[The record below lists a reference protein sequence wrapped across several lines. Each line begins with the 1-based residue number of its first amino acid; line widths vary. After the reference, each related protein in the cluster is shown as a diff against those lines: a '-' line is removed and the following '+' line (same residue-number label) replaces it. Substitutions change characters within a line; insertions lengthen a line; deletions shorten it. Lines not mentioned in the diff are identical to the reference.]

1 MDKMK
6 YSVDEIIDDVIKLED
21 LNSEELVYLKK
32 EDLDFEVKENDILV
46 LKDGKYQ
53 KDEKTKDERTKYL
66 QEKLEQLLNS
76 QFKWILFSWEEL

>member
-21 LNSEELVYLKK
+21 LNSKELVYLKK

-53 KDEKTKDERTKYL
+53 KDEKAKDERTKYL
-66 QEKLEQLLNS
+66 QEKLERLLNS
-76 QFKWILFSWEEL
+76 QFK

>member
-21 LNSEELVYLKK
+21 LNSKELVYLKK
-32 EDLDFEVKENDILV
+32 EDLDFDVKENDILV

-53 KDEKTKDERTKYL
+53 KDENAKEERTTYL
-66 QEKLEQLLNS
+66 QEKLERLLNS
-76 QFKWILFSWEEL
+76 QFK

>member
-21 LNSEELVYLKK
+21 LNSKELVYLKK

-53 KDEKTKDERTKYL
+53 KDENAKDESIYKR
-66 QEKLEQLLNS
+66 N
-76 QFKWILFSWEEL
+76 

>member
-21 LNSEELVYLKK
+21 LNSKELVYLKK
-32 EDLDFEVKENDILV
+32 EDLDFDVKENDILV

-53 KDEKTKDERTKYL
+53 KDENAKEERIKYL
-66 QEKLEQLLNS
+66 QEKLERLLNS
-76 QFKWILFSWEEL
+76 QFK

>member
-21 LNSEELVYLKK
+21 LESRELVYLKK

-46 LKDGKYQ
+46 LKDGKYY
-53 KDEKTKDERTKYL
+53 KDDSEKEARLKYL
-66 QEKLEQLLNS
+66 QEKLDRLRNS
-76 QFKWILFSWEEL
+76 QFK

>member
-21 LNSEELVYLKK
+21 LNSKELVYLKK
-32 EDLDFEVKENDILV
+32 EDLDFDVKENDILV

-53 KDEKTKDERTKYL
+53 KDENAKEERQSICKR
-66 QEKLEQLLNS
+66 N
-76 QFKWILFSWEEL
+76 

>member
-21 LNSEELVYLKK
+21 LNSKELVYLKK

-46 LKDGKYQ
+46 LKDRKYQ
-53 KDEKTKDERTKYL
+53 KDENAKDERTKYL
-66 QEKLEQLLNS
+66 QEKLERLLNS

>member
-76 QFKWILFSWEEL
+76 QFK

>member
-21 LNSEELVYLKK
+21 LNSKELVYLKK

-46 LKDGKYQ
+46 LKDRKYQ
-53 KDEKTKDERTKYL
+53 KDENAKDERTKYL
-66 QEKLEQLLNS
+66 QEKLERLLNS
-76 QFKWILFSWEEL
+76 QFK

>member
-21 LNSEELVYLKK
+21 LNSKELVYLKK
-32 EDLDFEVKENDILV
+32 EDLDFDVKENDILV

-53 KDEKTKDERTKYL
+53 KDEKAKDERTKYL
-66 QEKLEQLLNS
+66 QEKLERLLNS
-76 QFKWILFSWEEL
+76 QFK